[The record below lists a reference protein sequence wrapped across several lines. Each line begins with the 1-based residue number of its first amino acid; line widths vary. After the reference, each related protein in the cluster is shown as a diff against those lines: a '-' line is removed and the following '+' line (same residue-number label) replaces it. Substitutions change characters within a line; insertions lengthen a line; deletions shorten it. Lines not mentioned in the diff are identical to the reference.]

1 MTISRPDARRDVPPR
16 LGLGAAVVATI
27 LAGGLYG
34 QCFPTASVR
43 SLAWVALAPF
53 LVAVPSG
60 VRRRAAGL
68 GWLVMLVLAYGVND
82 WFPRAVST
90 YYLQPALVGVGFFF
104 GVTTFTAA
112 PATMLFALWYR
123 RAAARPSPWLPVT
136 AAAAWVGGEA
146 LRTRV
151 LGDPWVLFGYSQ
163 VGVDTVTQVADL
175 AGVYGVSFVLVA
187 VNVAIAE
194 MLRAIMSSGRELRR
208 AAAGL
213 GVAAVVVTVALGYGV
228 LRLRMLDGE
237 PGAATRT
244 VAVVQANLDLGSQ
257 WRQEF
262 YGRNLDGYLR
272 LTAARL
278 ARGGVDLVVWPESA
292 NTFFLDTEPAYRRA
306 IASVLHAGG
315 TQLVVGGPSVG
326 AEGPHVYHNSAF
338 LLSPAGEIVGR
349 YDKRRLLPFA
359 EYFPLPELDFL
370 RRRFGRVREF
380 TPGAPTAIL
389 QTAIGPAGVI
399 ICNEAL
405 FAAPA
410 RERVREGAEV
420 LVVLTNDSWVGE
432 PKYAWQA
439 FDMAVMRAIEQR
451 RPLVRSSTSGP
462 SAIVDAAGRVRIVTE
477 FASAATIDGS
487 IAARRGTSAYGRVGD
502 LFALLCVLVSLV
514 VAIRPTQAAM

>member
-1 MTISRPDARRDVPPR
+1 MTIPRPDARRDVTPR
-16 LGLGAAVVATI
+16 LGRVAAVAATI
-27 LAGGLYG
+27 LAGVLYS
-34 QCFPTASVR
+34 QCFPTASLR
-43 SLAWVALAPF
+43 SLAWVALVPF

-60 VRRRAAGL
+60 GRRRAAGL

-90 YYLQPALVGVGFFF
+90 YYLQPALVGFGFFL

-112 PATMLFALWYR
+112 PATVLFALWYH
-123 RAAARPSPWLPVT
+123 RAAVRPSPWLPLT

-163 VGVDTVTQVADL
+163 VGVDVVTQVADL

-187 VNVAIAE
+187 VNVAVAE
-194 MLRAIMSSGRELRR
+194 LLRAILSGGRELGR
-208 AAAGL
+208 AAAGF
-213 GVAAVVVTVALGYGV
+213 GVAAVVVTVALGYGA
-228 LRLRMLDGE
+228 LRLGMLDGE
-237 PGAATRT
+237 SGGKTRT
-244 VAVVQANLDLGSQ
+244 VAIVQANLDLGSQ

-262 YGRNLDGYLR
+262 YGRNLEAYLR

-306 IASVLHAGG
+306 IASVLHASGA
-315 TQLVVGGPSVG
+315 QLVTGGPSVADG
-326 AEGPHVYHNSAF
+326 TPPVYRNSAF

-380 TPGAPTAIL
+380 TPGEPTAIL
-389 QTAIGPAGVI
+389 RTAIGRAGVV

-405 FAAPA
+405 FAAAA
-410 RERVREGAEV
+410 RERVGEGADV
-420 LVVLTNDSWVGE
+420 LLVLTNDSWVGE
-432 PKYAWQA
+432 PKYARQA

-462 SAIVDAAGRVRIVTE
+462 SAIVDAAGRVRVATE
-477 FASAATIDGS
+477 FASVATIDGS
-487 IAARRGTSAYGRVGD
+487 IATRRGTTVYGRVGD

-514 VAIRPTQAAM
+514 VAVRSTHAAT